1 MGASGHRSILIEVVL
16 ELICAL
22 TGCLSFDDGNAID
35 SAFLIADV
43 LLVLVWCGRASVA
56 LFVKLVHNLD
66 RVLGR
71 VIFLVMLDL
80 NRALRRRL
88 LRLQLLLRLMLVQF
102 HLMGDLRVRLD
113 FWLHDW
119 DVHRVCLEFTS
130 RDGQSLLEFV
140 QVFGC

>member
-1 MGASGHRSILIEVVL
+1 MVKMSYLQMGSRCMSAGWHRSILIEVVL

-22 TGCLSFDDGNAID
+22 TRRLSLDDGNAID

-56 LFVKLVHNLD
+56 LLVKLVHNLD

-80 NRALRRRL
+80 NRALRGRL
-88 LRLQLLLRLMLVQF
+88 LRLQFLLRLMLVQF

-113 FWLHDW
+113 LWLHDW

-130 RDGQSLLEFV
+130 
-140 QVFGC
+140 